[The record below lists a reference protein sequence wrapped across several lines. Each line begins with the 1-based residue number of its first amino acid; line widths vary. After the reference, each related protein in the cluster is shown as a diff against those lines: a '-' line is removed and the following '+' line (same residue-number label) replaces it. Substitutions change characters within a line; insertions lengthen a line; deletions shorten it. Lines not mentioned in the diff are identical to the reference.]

1 VKQLYI
7 EVCSSKDKL
16 LATLECEQKEKKDL
30 AARLDIE
37 AEKLRKAE
45 AELETERQRV
55 SVAVEILN
63 IPN

>member
-1 VKQLYI
+1 MKQLYI

-30 AARLDIE
+30 AAHLDIE
-37 AEKLRKAE
+37 TEKLRKAE
-45 AELETERQRV
+45 AELETECQRV